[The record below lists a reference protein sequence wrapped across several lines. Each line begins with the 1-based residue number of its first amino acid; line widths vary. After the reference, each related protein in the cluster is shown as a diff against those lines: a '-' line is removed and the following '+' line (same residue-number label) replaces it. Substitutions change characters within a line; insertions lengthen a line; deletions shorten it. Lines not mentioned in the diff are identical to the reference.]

1 MYENLVKIAFLK
13 LGANIQRVFAF
24 TNLIKKIFT
33 IVFITFAITY
43 QESFFLHETYRPL
56 FIFFPN

>member
-1 MYENLVKIAFLK
+1 MKVLQKIAAAK

-33 IVFITFAITY
+33 IVFITFAISY
-43 QESFFLHETYRPL
+43 
-56 FIFFPN
+56 